1 MKKEVNYRDER
12 RRKLKRKGRK
22 KKTIEIMKEEIYYRD
37 KESIDAMKE
46 KGNRE
51 NKKEDGMLGTEIY
64 VGNLEI

>member
-1 MKKEVNYRDER
+1 
-12 RRKLKRKGRK
+12 
-22 KKTIEIMKEEIYYRD
+22 MKEEVYYRD